1 MSEPKT
7 PNLALNQ
14 IDRSSP
20 ATTYFD
26 LDRYLDQN
34 WGKVDDFAGEI
45 KEQVDEVTTKA
56 DGLKERLDTEQ
67 RKSVTLK
74 PGLQVIEAERASA
87 FRLEGLKGRTLV
99 NLLGRDGGFEGYNNW
114 AIGAMSASL
123 DTTTYAEGS
132 TSSLRVTLASE
143 NSNIN
148 RTITTVIGKKYVLI
162 ADVKNVSSEHAHVSI
177 NALVDGNKVTSD
189 SFDTSFVSFTAT
201 AAAHTIAVV
210 GSGSPGQTFNV
221 DNVRLYEVSEDEY
234 AALGSMTPT
243 QVSAKYP
250 YTEMITGV
258 KNPYAI
264 CYGQNLLPPFYEAA
278 LITKNAKIISPYV
291 YEQTAEALGPWT
303 RLLVKVLPQT
313 DYHLSFSTLNGKGM
327 LAVFSVDEQTLL
339 LDYSPNGGTFNT
351 GAYTQI
357 SVYINGSGDRVDTII
372 NPMLTL
378 GKTAKPFKPREEAM
392 LAMETELHADPA
404 TGANPDMVIE
414 REGQYFKLAKWHR
427 VVLDGSKIITL
438 IQGNNNG
445 YKTIY
450 PKVEGVNYDYL
461 SRDAAVAVKF
471 DGKILRWGSHEAAA
485 DAWAIDKLN
494 KNLAIS
500 VSAEDSG
507 WGDAYT
513 PTADEIKA
521 YFMGWKMYTY
531 SQPTD
536 GIYPGTG
543 VKAWV
548 EIAWKDR
555 STDSNI
561 GQHVSYVLPTTPA
574 SNYTPYKLLYQLAT
588 PVVEPITSE
597 GQLTFFEGD
606 NQVELG
612 TGIVLREGVKPARYG
627 DWAVVN
633 YTYDGDHALL
643 QNKADVIKSVYKNS
657 KKISGYLITRRP
669 QVSYGNEYIGIP
681 WTDFDSTDIY
691 TVTYLMLD
699 KYPAVDFSGT
709 YAENEKALLLDAV
722 RTLQDNT
729 TRISVLESK
738 KAEKDSPTWITPT
751 LLNGWVPYSTDGIYP
766 AARFLKDSMGFVH
779 FDGLIKDG
787 VVGTNSP
794 VFRLPTGFRPKMS
807 ITCVTVSYDG
817 GSEEVPSRIRI
828 HPSGDVFCVAGSNL
842 YFSLVI
848 PPFLAEQ

>member
-45 KEQVDEVTTKA
+45 KEQVDEVTSKA

-162 ADVKNVSSEHAHVSI
+162 ADVKNVSSERAHVSI
-177 NALVDGNKVTSD
+177 NALVDGNKVMSD

-221 DNVRLYEVSEDEY
+221 DNVRLYEVSTEEY
-234 AALGSMTPT
+234 NALGSMTPT

-264 CYGQNLLPPFYEAA
+264 RYGENLLPPFYEWTSNYTNDKWTIWGPYTAQLRPSA
-278 LITKNAKIISPYV
+278 PTFAISMQCEITLAPNTKYTISA
-291 YEQTAEALGPWT
+291 EQTDGAT
-303 RLLVKVLPQT
+303 
-313 DYHLSFSTLNGKGM
+313 
-327 LAVFSVDEQTLL
+327 FSVIDITHNTALV
-339 LDYSPNGGTFNT
+339 DNTTNTTTFTTGST
-351 GAYTQI
+351 GAI
-357 SVYINGSGDRVDTII
+357 RVYISSYLASGGIGGALYTFR
-372 NPMLTL
+372 NLMLTAGDKAHL
-378 GKTAKPFKPREEAM
+378 FKQREDAM
-392 LAMETELHADPA
+392 LALQTELYADPA
-404 TGANPDMVIE
+404 TGANPDMVFE
-414 REGQYFKLAKWHR
+414 REGQYFKLVKWHK

-438 IQGNNNG
+438 IQGNNTG

-450 PKVEGVNYDYL
+450 PKVEGVNYDYF
-461 SRDAAVAVKF
+461 SMDAAVAVKS
-471 DGKILRWGSHEAAA
+471 DGKILKWGSHEAAA
-485 DAWAIDKLN
+485 DAWAVDKLN

-521 YFMGWKMYTY
+521 YFMGWRMY
-531 SQPTD
+531 D
-536 GIYPGTG
+536 GLAGGTPYNGTG
-543 VKAWV
+543 TKYWH
-548 EIAWKDR
+548 KLSDGT
-555 STDSNI
+555 STP
-561 GQHVSYVLPTTPA
+561 GAGTTTLPTTPA
-574 SNYTPYKLLYQLAT
+574 PNYTPYQLLYQLAT

-633 YTYDGDHALL
+633 YTYDGNHALL

-657 KKISGYLITRRP
+657 KKISDYLITRRP

-681 WTDFDSTDIY
+681 WTDFDSTDLY
-691 TVTYLMLD
+691 NVTYLMLA
-699 KYPAVDFSGT
+699 KYPTASFDGS

-722 RTLQDNT
+722 RTLQKNT

-738 KAEKDSPTWITPT
+738 KAEKDIPAWIKPT
-751 LLNGWVPYSTDGIYP
+751 LLNGWVSYNDGNTTRY
-766 AARFLKDSMGFVH
+766 FKDSQGFVH
-779 FDGLIKDG
+779 VQGMVKSGAAGQPILLLPAGYRPGQTLETITNAYTGTDVVTPNIEISSNGTIIPFGVTAPAWLSLDNIK
-787 VVGTNSP
+787 
-794 VFRLPTGFRPKMS
+794 
-807 ITCVTVSYDG
+807 
-817 GSEEVPSRIRI
+817 
-828 HPSGDVFCVAGSNL
+828 
-842 YFSLVI
+842 
-848 PPFLAEQ
+848 PFLAEQ